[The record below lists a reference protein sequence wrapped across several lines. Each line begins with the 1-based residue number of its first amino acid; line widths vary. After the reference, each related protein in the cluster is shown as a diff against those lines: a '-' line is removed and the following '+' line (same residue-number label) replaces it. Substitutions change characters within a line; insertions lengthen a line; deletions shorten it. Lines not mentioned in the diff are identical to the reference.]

1 MIVGDAASAAGN
13 EAIADQRNL
22 LFFELLLL
30 QATVIH
36 ALHLNADLFG
46 QAVERVV
53 GADAARTMGGMTVLV
68 RVKAHG
74 ARLLGQVFFQ

>member
-1 MIVGDAASAAGN
+1 MTYGSNNNSAAFPN
-13 EAIADQRNL
+13 SM
-22 LFFELLLL
+22 LLL

-36 ALHLNADLFG
+36 ALHLNADLFS

>member
-1 MIVGDAASAAGN
+1 MYVAPKNRSCKFAKN
-13 EAIADQRNL
+13 
-22 LFFELLLL
+22 FFPL

-36 ALHLNADLFG
+36 ALHLNADLFS

-53 GADAARTMGGMTVLV
+53 GADAARKMGGMTVLV